1 VLATARASSAAVV
14 GARASL
20 AAAEQQVQQAQQR
33 LAQAQAA
40 LESARTGP
48 RQVAITESRA
58 HSASAIADQKRA
70 ELEQATLNLQYCKI
84 VAPVDGV
91 VNKNVETG
99 MYVQPGQQ
107 LLSVVPLDDI
117 WVTANFKETQLHW
130 MRPGQP
136 ATITVDTNG
145 RSYRGHVDSIA
156 GASGARFSLL
166 PPENATGNYVKVV
179 QRIPVK
185 IVLEPGENRDHQLRI
200 GMSVIPTVRVR

>member
-1 VLATARASSAAVV
+1 MILDSVAMT
-14 GARASL
+14 
-20 AAAEQQVQQAQQR
+20 QA
-33 LAQAQAA
+33 
-40 LESARTGP
+40 
-48 RQVAITESRA
+48 RA
-58 HSASAIADQKRA
+58 HSASAVAGQMRA

-117 WVTANFKETQLHW
+117 WVTANCKETQLHG
-130 MRPGQP
+130 MRPSQP

-156 GASGARFSLL
+156 GASGARFCLL
-166 PPENATGNYVKVV
+166 PPENATGTCVKVG

-185 IVLEPGENRDHQLRI
+185 IVLQPGETRAHQLRS
-200 GMSVIPTVRVR
+200 GMSVIPMVRVR